1 MVGAVNTH
9 QEVVLR
15 PQRVELV
22 AFETWAGKHLQ
33 PTDEVVLEATSNAWY
48 IYDLL
53 QPWVARVVV
62 ANPYAVKLMAAS
74 LVKTHRR
81 DTLVLARLLAANLI
95 L

>member
-9 QEVVLR
+9 LEVVLR

-22 AFETWAGKHLQ
+22 AVEGWASKQ
-33 PTDEVVLEATSNAWY
+33 FRPTDAVVVEATSHAWY
-48 IYDLL
+48 IDDLL
-53 QPWVARVVV
+53 QPLVAQLVV